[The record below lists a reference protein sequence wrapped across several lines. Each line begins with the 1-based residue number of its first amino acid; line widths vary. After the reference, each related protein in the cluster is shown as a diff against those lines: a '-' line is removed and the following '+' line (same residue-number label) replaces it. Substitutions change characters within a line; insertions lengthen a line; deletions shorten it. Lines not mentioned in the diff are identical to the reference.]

1 MKRALNG
8 IWTRDLLIT
17 NQVLYQAELPRHEW
31 VNPSELIKSLT
42 DFGLLKKTISGI
54 RGIFGEDLN
63 LKDVM
68 EFTNNFS
75 SLIKSQKCVI
85 GRDTRPS
92 GKIIQEI
99 VSAVLMKNGIDVYDL
114 GMVPTPVVFRESR
127 KYGAGIIISS
137 SHNPIEWNGM
147 KFILEGRGINENELP
162 KIVNKQEI
170 IKSKIGNIK
179 KIKSTYVEDARKI
192 IGHIEN
198 SPKIIIDNGG
208 GAANDFAVNLLKN
221 IGCDVEI
228 INQEILDSSRGPDP
242 TSDELTELTETSKN
256 KDIGF
261 AFDLDGDRLVVV
273 RKGEKLTP
281 DITLGLGV
289 VKSLELGYKKFVLSL
304 DTSVSI
310 EKFIK
315 EKGGTVVRSKVGEA
329 NVIEEMIKN
338 DSQAGGEGS
347 SAGFI
352 LPEFNYC
359 REGILTSGLI
369 ASMLENS
376 KFSEII
382 KYMENYFQI
391 REKIKID
398 SNYHDK
404 IIENVKNDLIKKYSK
419 IDTRDGIKVIMD
431 DDTWILIRKSNT
443 EDIIR
448 ISGESNNEEKC
459 KKIMNNTMEM
469 VKEYYDKIK
478 WK

>member
-1 MKRALNG
+1 M
-8 IWTRDLLIT
+8 
-17 NQVLYQAELPRHEW
+17 
-31 VNPSELIKSLT
+31 
-42 DFGLLKKTISGI
+42 KKTISGI

-147 KFILEGRGINENELP
+147 KFILEGRGINQNELP

-208 GAANDFAVNLLKN
+208 GAAKDFAVNLLKN

-404 IIENVKNDLIKKYSK
+404 IIENIKNDLIKKYSK

-448 ISGESNNEEKC
+448 ISGESNYEEKC

-478 WK
+478 

>member
-1 MKRALNG
+1 M
-8 IWTRDLLIT
+8 
-17 NQVLYQAELPRHEW
+17 
-31 VNPSELIKSLT
+31 
-42 DFGLLKKTISGI
+42 KKTISGI

-92 GKIIQEI
+92 GKIIQEV

-192 IGHIEN
+192 IGHIKN
-198 SPKIIIDNGG
+198 SPKIMIDNGG

-404 IIENVKNDLIKKYSK
+404 IIENIKNDLIKKYSK

-459 KKIMNNTMEM
+459 KKIINNTIEM

-478 WK
+478 